1 MLDYQAELL
10 REVKH
15 KYSLSKEVCQAYQAL
30 PRHKFL
36 TKFSPDNVSWLSAT
50 PENLPFIYGDNSL
63 LLYQRQGQIAT
74 ISQPSFALRMLD
86 LLDLKPQ
93 LRAFEVGTGSG
104 WNAALM
110 GYLVGRRGQIK
121 SWEIIPT
128 VFQQAKVHLEKF
140 DLPQVE
146 IFQGDGLLEI
156 WEEKEF
162 DRGIF
167 TAGAWDMPGILFD
180 VIKDAGKLLFVLKTT
195 RGDLVLAMEKS
206 SDHFRVYEKVPC
218 KFVALSG
225 PSLGVYYNDLSE
237 IYRTKGEITIWPQ
250 GTMGLGANVV
260 IGRDMIFKIE

>member
-1 MLDYQAELL
+1 MLQTKGICEVLASRPLHTKWADLGLTLTRRRMLDYQAELL

-128 VFQQAKVHLEKF
+128 QFLKKTRPWVRSLDFQSRCF
-140 DLPQVE
+140 Y
-146 IFQGDGLLEI
+146 LLC
-156 WEEKEF
+156 WV
-162 DRGIF
+162 
-167 TAGAWDMPGILFD
+167 W
-180 VIKDAGKLLFVLKTT
+180 
-195 RGDLVLAMEKS
+195 
-206 SDHFRVYEKVPC
+206 
-218 KFVALSG
+218 
-225 PSLGVYYNDLSE
+225 
-237 IYRTKGEITIWPQ
+237 
-250 GTMGLGANVV
+250 
-260 IGRDMIFKIE
+260 